1 MRTFITVVL
10 IGLFAFW
17 SCDTP
22 RSITKEVSPVIP
34 LNVSTGGNDTFELG
48 RITYLE
54 NSDCTYIIIDEKTT
68 NKFDP
73 INFMSAEYLQYKKN
87 NLLIYYKYRPLRM
100 VNRCYNIQPIE
111 LVAIEKRED

>member
-10 IGLFAFW
+10 IGLFVFL

-22 RSITKEVSPVIP
+22 KTITKEVSPVIP
-34 LNVSTGGNDTFELG
+34 LNVNSEGNDTFKLG

-54 NSDCTYIIIDEKTT
+54 NSDCAYIIVDEKTT
-68 NKFDP
+68 SKFDP
-73 INFMSAEYLQYKKN
+73 INFKSAKYLPYKKN

-100 VNRCYNIQPIE
+100 ANRCYNIQPIE
-111 LVAIEKRED
+111 LVAIKKRED